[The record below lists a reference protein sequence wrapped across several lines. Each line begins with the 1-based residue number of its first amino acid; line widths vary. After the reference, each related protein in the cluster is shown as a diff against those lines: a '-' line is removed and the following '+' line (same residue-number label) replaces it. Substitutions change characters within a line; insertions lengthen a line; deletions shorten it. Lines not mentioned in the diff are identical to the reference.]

1 MVPWRIEPCTLA
13 DVPALARNNM
23 SAFWTDPN
31 WILLWPKD
39 IRLDFL
45 IEQVT
50 ERMPNSLLGNRATLR
65 HQKAVDPETGA
76 VVGYA
81 RWELPAGYEGAA
93 AWADSQIADV
103 SEEQRKTFKE
113 RSDAAWWKP
122 RLMNGID
129 DCVPEKDRVL
139 AEKPY
144 ISEWPSS
151 VGETGLDTHLI
162 AFHGPGP
169 PFGDPKGRRLTPGTG
184 LDYLAVH
191 PENKG
196 KGVATALVE
205 NGVRLAE
212 ETGVDVFIL
221 AFPAGLNVYK
231 RLGFKEIHRGYQ
243 DDIKY
248 GGEGYWVTLLTYE
261 VSKTSS

>member
-1 MVPWRIEPCTLA
+1 MTSWKTEPCTLA
-13 DVPALARNNM
+13 DAPALARNNM
-23 SAFWTDPN
+23 SAFWTNPN
-31 WILLWPKD
+31 WNLLWPKD
-39 IRLDFL
+39 ITLDFL

-50 ERMPNSLLGNRATLR
+50 ERMPNNLLRDRATLR

-76 VVGYA
+76 LVGYA
-81 RWELPAGYEGAA
+81 RWELPAGYEGAIE
-93 AWADSQIADV
+93 WADSQIADV
-103 SEEQRKTFKE
+103 SEEEKRAFKE

-122 RLMNGID
+122 MSMDGID
-129 DCVPEKDRVL
+129 DCVPEKERVL

-144 ISEWPSS
+144 IS
-151 VGETGLDTHLI
+151 
-162 AFHGPGP
+162 
-169 PFGDPKGRRLTPGTG
+169 

-205 NGVRLAE
+205 NGMRLAE
-212 ETGVDVFIL
+212 KMGVDVFIL
-221 AFPAGLNVYK
+221 AFPAGLNAYK

-243 DDIKY
+243 DDTKY

-261 VSKTSS
+261 LNKASS